1 MKELY
6 LKLKTKYF
14 DKFIEKAKAF
24 YSKHE
29 YFRVFSM
36 IFAACFF
43 VFLPF
48 SFFNGFT
55 LPMNGD
61 YVLQQL
67 HFYCEAHDAIWHF
80 FKTGEIVM
88 WSSSGFLGVD
98 YFSANTFYYL
108 SSPFL
113 IPFIFTPKILIPQMI
128 FFMMVI
134 KMTVGGFFFY
144 ILLKKYFNTSNKTS
158 LIGAFAYALSGW
170 GMYYLWF
177 NHFHDVLALFPLLLI
192 GIEHVLKNNKG
203 WILSLSLM
211 LLGMANYF
219 FLFGF
224 AILGV
229 FYALFRYFQCFK
241 ANKGR
246 NLKVIGNGILYY
258 LLGILM
264 VAYVLLPALGI
275 VGNMSRVEDSSL
287 LLNLFRLFFDD
298 PSKTETGYHL
308 GTLKS
313 FAEIISKENL
323 EAMKKYFFEFSS
335 DENMNLQYLYTPLA
349 QTLFPPVNN
358 WDPLLFKTDWFDNAT
373 SSMWV
378 SFPILLLLGVKI
390 IRTIKAHN
398 PWSIIW
404 MIITIALP
412 FIPFVYYVLNAF
424 SLVYGRWEL
433 FLVAI
438 ILINVIPLLD
448 KEESI
453 KKWEIDLSF
462 ITILILI
469 ALVVTVSVK
478 TNKLDMSQYRP
489 LIAGSMVIYYFIIYI
504 YIRKKAI
511 GQEFSKKYLNLVL
524 CELIVCGFIAQTGQG
539 VQNYWNL
546 YDSQDKLNDQRN
558 LINEIN
564 KEDDTYFRIENTLA
578 DRDANNLAMTL
589 GYNGISTFHS
599 VYNKELFD
607 FINKYSRASYSY
619 ANWSMGIDE
628 KRAYLNE
635 FLGVKYLIAE
645 KDDNNIPFD
654 YELKKS
660 GKYYNVY
667 ENKNFIELGYAVDNI
682 ISSND
687 FNSFDSTHFNY
698 EASFLDYAVL
708 SEEELA
714 NLKNNFQ
721 DGNYVQNTEQTF
733 TRVTNL
739 RYQYFS
745 REQEDEDS
753 DVFSSIYS
761 LQSKVADERNG
772 NLYGPWIDAGL
783 PGDII
788 TIQKP
793 NNNAIIKEGNHHVI
807 VKLKYGPNV
816 EIRMYNKDDE
826 LVVKDT
832 HGINYYDHSGDHK
845 YARGFYTNEAIHKI
859 EIELV
864 ADCKVTEF
872 TGYGLDLY
880 YINYDNYEQ
889 KVKTIKNDL
898 SVLNVKHTKNTFEF
912 YTNYENDEFVVLN
925 IPIDKGWTLKNGT
938 EEVTK
943 YKVNGGFIGFVAK
956 GGLQHYKLTY
966 VTPSLMLGI
975 GVTAGSSFIF
985 FILTFSSFYVVE
997 IKEKKLKIRK
1007 RETK

>member
-14 DKFIEKAKAF
+14 DPFIEKAKVF

-36 IFAACFF
+36 IFGACFF

-48 SFFNGFT
+48 SIFNGFT

-61 YVLQQL
+61 YCLQQL

-80 FKTGEIVM
+80 IKTGEIVM
-88 WSSSGFLGVD
+88 WSSSGFLGVN
-98 YFSANTFYYL
+98 YFAANTFYYL

-128 FFMMVI
+128 FFMMVV
-134 KMTVGGFFFY
+134 KMAVGGLLFY
-144 ILLKKYFNTSNKTS
+144 ILLKHYFNTSNKTS
-158 LIGAFAYALSGW
+158 LIGGFVYALSGW

-211 LLGMANYF
+211 LIGMANYF

-275 VGNMSRVEDSSL
+275 VGDMSRVEDSSL
-287 LLNLFRLFFDD
+287 LLNLFELFFEN
-298 PSKTETGYHL
+298 PTKTDSGYQL

-313 FAEIISKENL
+313 FAELTTKENL

-335 DENMNLQYLYTPLA
+335 DENMNLQYLFTPLA

-358 WDPLLFKTDWFDNAT
+358 WDPLLFKTSWFDNAT
-373 SSMWV
+373 SSMWI

-390 IRTIKAHN
+390 IRTIKTHN

-404 MIITIALP
+404 MIIAISLP

-438 ILINVIPLLD
+438 MLVNVIPLLD

-453 KKWEIDLSF
+453 KKWEFDVSF
-462 ITILILI
+462 IGILILI
-469 ALVVTVSVK
+469 AISITISVK

-489 LIAGSMVIYYFIIYI
+489 LIAGAMVIYYFIMY
-504 YIRKKAI
+504 YYLRKKAI
-511 GQEFSKKYLNLVL
+511 GNDLSKKYLNIVL
-524 CELIVCGFIAQTGQG
+524 CELIVCGFIVQVGQG
-539 VQNYWNL
+539 TQNYWNL
-546 YDSQDKLNDQRN
+546 YGSQDKLNDQRR
-558 LINEIN
+558 LVNEIN

-578 DRDANNLAMTL
+578 DRNANNLAMTL

-599 VYNKELFD
+599 VYNKELFT
-607 FINKYSRASYSY
+607 FINDYTKTSYSY
-619 ANWSMGIDE
+619 SNWSMGIDE

-635 FLGVKYLIAE
+635 FLGIKYLIAE
-645 KDDNNIPFD
+645 NDDINIPHD
-654 YELKKS
+654 YDLYKV
-660 GKYYNVY
+660 GKYYSVY
-667 ENKNFIELGYAVDNI
+667 KNRNFVELGYSVDNI
-682 ISSND
+682 IASKD
-687 FNSFDSTHFNY
+687 FTSFSSTHFNY
-698 EASFLDYAVL
+698 EAAFMHTAVVENEQFESL
-708 SEEELA
+708 TQLLP
-714 NLKNNFQ
+714 NKNYIQ
-721 DGNYVQNTEQTF
+721 SLGTTF

-739 RYQYFS
+739 RYNYIS
-745 REQEDEDS
+745 RELEDEDS
-753 DVFSSIYS
+753 GLFTSIYS
-761 LQSKVADERNG
+761 LSSKVAKEREG
-772 NLYGPWIDAGL
+772 MLYGPWVDANL
-783 PGDII
+783 KGDII

-793 NNNAIIKEGNHHVI
+793 NDGLLIPNGNSHVI
-807 VKLKYGPNV
+807 LKLRYGPNV
-816 EIRMYNKDDE
+816 EIRMYNQFGK
-826 LVVKDT
+826 LVTKDT

-845 YARGFYTNEAIHKI
+845 YARGFYTDDAVYKI
-859 EIELV
+859 EIELLN
-864 ADCKVTEF
+864 DCRVSEF
-872 TGYGLDLY
+872 TSYDLQVY
-880 YINYDNYEQ
+880 YVDYDQYEEKISQ
-889 KVKTIKNDL
+889 LQSKK
-898 SVLNVKHTKNTFEF
+898 VLNVKHTKNTFSF
-912 YTNYENDEFVVLN
+912 DTNYENDEFVVLN
-925 IPIDKGWTLKNGT
+925 IPIDKGWTLTCDN
-938 EEVTK
+938 EEIDM
-943 YKVNGGFIGFVAK
+943 YKSNGGFIGFIARS
-956 GGLQHYKLTY
+956 GLHHYKLNY
-966 VTPSLMLGI
+966 VTPSLMLGV
-975 GVTAGSSFIF
+975 GVSIGSSFIF

-1007 RETK
+1007 RESK

>member
-1 MKELY
+1 MKEIY
-6 LKLKTKYF
+6 LKLKSKYF
-14 DKFIEKAKAF
+14 DPFIEKAKVF

-36 IFAACFF
+36 IFCVSFF

-48 SFFNGFT
+48 SIFDGFT

-61 YVLQQL
+61 YCLQQL

-88 WSSSGFLGVD
+88 WSSSGFLGVN
-98 YFSANTFYYL
+98 YFAANTFYYL

-128 FFMMVI
+128 FFMMVV
-134 KMTVGGFFFY
+134 KMAVGGTLFY
-144 ILLKKYFNTSNKTS
+144 ILLKKYFNTTNKTS
-158 LIGAFAYALSGW
+158 LLGGFVYALSGW

-203 WILSLSLM
+203 WLLSLSLM

-246 NLKVIGNGILYY
+246 NLKVIGNGALHY

-287 LLNLFRLFFDD
+287 LLNFFKLFFVD
-298 PSKTETGYHL
+298 PSKTESGYHL
-308 GTLKS
+308 GTFKS
-313 FAEIISKENL
+313 FAELFSKENL
-323 EAMKKYFFEFSS
+323 EAMRIYFFEFSTE
-335 DENMNLQYLYTPLA
+335 ENMNLQYLFTPLA

-358 WDPLLFKTDWFDNAT
+358 WDPLLFKTSWFDNAT
-373 SSMWV
+373 SSMWI

-404 MIITIALP
+404 MIITISLP

-424 SLVYGRWEL
+424 SLIYGRWEL

-438 ILINVIPLLD
+438 MLINVIPLLD
-448 KEESI
+448 KEDSI
-453 KKWEIDLSF
+453 KKWELDVSF
-462 ITILILI
+462 IAILILI
-469 ALVVTVSVK
+469 AASITVSVK

-489 LIAGSMVIYYFIIYI
+489 LIAGAMVLYYFVMY
-504 YIRKKAI
+504 YYLRKKAI
-511 GQEFSKKYLNLVL
+511 GNDLSKKYLNIVI
-524 CELIVCGFIAQTGQG
+524 CELIICGFIVQVGQG
-539 VQNYWNL
+539 TQNYWEL
-546 YDSQDKLNDQRN
+546 YGSQDRLNDQRN
-558 LINEIN
+558 LVNEIN

-599 VYNKELFD
+599 VYNKELFK
-607 FINKYSRASYSY
+607 FINDYSRASYSY
-619 ANWSMGIDE
+619 SNWSMGIDE

-645 KDDNNIPFD
+645 KEDQNIPHD
-654 YELKKS
+654 YDLYKV
-660 GKYYNVY
+660 GKYYSVY
-667 ENKNFIELGYAVDNI
+667 KNRNFVELGYSVDNI
-682 ISSND
+682 IASKDFTSFSN
-687 FNSFDSTHFNY
+687 THFNY
-698 EASFLDYAVL
+698 EAAFMHTAVVEDEMFDTL
-708 SEEELA
+708 STSLP
-714 NLKNNFQ
+714 NKNYIQ
-721 DGNYVQNTEQTF
+721 SLGTTF
-733 TRVTNL
+733 TRTTNIKF
-739 RYQYFS
+739 RYIS
-745 REQEDEDS
+745 RELEDENS
-753 DVFSSIYS
+753 ELFSSIYS
-761 LQSKVADERNG
+761 LSSKLAKERVG
-772 NLYGPWIDAGL
+772 MLYGPWVDANL

-793 NNNAIIKEGNHHVI
+793 NDGVLIPKGKHHVI
-807 VKLKYGPNV
+807 VKLRYGPNV
-816 EIRMYNKDDE
+816 EIRMYNQFGE
-826 LVVKDT
+826 LITKDT

-845 YARGFYTNEAIHKI
+845 YARGFYTDDAIYKV
-859 EIELV
+859 EIELLN
-864 ADCKVTEF
+864 DCRVSEF
-872 TGYGLDLY
+872 TAGDLQLY
-880 YINYDNYEQ
+880 YVDYNQYEEQ
-889 KVKTIKNDL
+889 VNQLQNKK
-898 SVLNVKHTKNTFEF
+898 VLNVEHTKNTFKF
-912 YTNYENDEFVVLN
+912 DTNYENDEFVVLN
-925 IPIDKGWTLKNGT
+925 IPIDKGWTLTCDNEKI
-938 EEVTK
+938 EM
-943 YKVNGGFIGFVAK
+943 YKSNGGFIGFIARS
-956 GGLQHYKLTY
+956 GLHHYKLNY
-966 VTPSLMLGI
+966 VTPSLMLGAGI
-975 GVTAGSSFIF
+975 SIGSSFIF

-997 IKEKKLKIRK
+997 IKEKKLKIKK